1 MKPKKR
7 KKATLP
13 DSEKIV
19 GKGVRE
25 NDLNQKRLKKLKT
38 SKNKKINGKKKL

>member
-7 KKATLP
+7 KKAVLP

-25 NDLNQKRLKKLKT
+25 NDLNQKRLRQLKT
-38 SKNKKINGKKKL
+38 QKKKKSNGKKKL